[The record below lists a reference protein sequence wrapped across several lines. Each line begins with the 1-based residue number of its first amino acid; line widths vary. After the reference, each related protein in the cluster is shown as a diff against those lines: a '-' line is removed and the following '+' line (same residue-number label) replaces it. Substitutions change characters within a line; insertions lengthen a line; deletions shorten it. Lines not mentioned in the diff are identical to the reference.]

1 MSENKFQRN
10 VRIAISSNCNMKC
23 IYCEGNTGFGK
34 NGRMAAMEDIRR
46 TPLSAGN
53 ITTDELLEI
62 LKVFHKVGFN
72 GITLTGGEPMVNK
85 DWDRIV
91 NEAADIGFERREM
104 TTNGVLLGDYY
115 KQNGKLPKLTLVK
128 VSFDTDNKE
137 EFNRMTGGEY
147 FDKVVESV
155 KTVSPHIDIIR
166 ANKVMLRK
174 DLKDLNRYIE
184 FCRSIG
190 FTAANLLELV
200 AFPNSTW
207 NEDNKKFFREQFVPY
222 DEMIEEL
229 RKVENLESKRYKYG
243 HISIAKDGFQIMAT
257 DSKFTIR
264 DEQCKN
270 CPIDCQQGKFTVRV
284 ATDGNITMCP
294 DYRSELISFN
304 GLEALRDNTLESKLK
319 EMLDTLKYVPEVDK
333 FDEFRKKYD
342 LL

>member
-1 MSENKFQRN
+1 MSKNKFQRN
-10 VRIAISSNCNMKC
+10 IRVAISSNCNMKC
-23 IYCEGNTGFGK
+23 IYCEGNTGYNK
-34 NGRMAAMEDIRR
+34 KGRVAAMEDIRR

-72 GITLTGGEPMVNK
+72 GITLTGGEPMLNK
-85 DWDRIV
+85 EWDKII
-91 NEAADIGFERREM
+91 NESANIGFERREM

-115 KQNGKLPKLTLVK
+115 KKNGKLPKLTLVK
-128 VSFDTDNKE
+128 VSFDTEDKE
-137 EFNRMTGGEY
+137 EFNLMTGGIY
-147 FDKVVESV
+147 FDRVVESV
-155 KTVSPHIDIIR
+155 KIVSPHIDIIR
-166 ANKVMLRK
+166 ANKVVLRK
-174 DLKDLNRYIE
+174 HLKDLNRYIE

-190 FTAANLLELV
+190 FTAVNLLELV
-200 AFPNSTW
+200 AFPNCMW
-207 NEDNKKFFREQFVPY
+207 NEENKKFFKEQFVPY

-229 RKVENLESKRYKYG
+229 RKVENIESKRYKYG
-243 HISIAKDGFQIMAT
+243 HISIAEDGFQIIAT

-270 CPIDCQQGKFTVRV
+270 CPIDCQQGKFTVRI

-294 DYRSELISFN
+294 DYRAELISFN
-304 GLEALRDNTLESKLK
+304 GLEALKNNTLESRLEK
-319 EMLDTLKYVPEVDK
+319 MLYTLKNVQEIDK